1 MTPRTTDSLC
11 VLLFGALLVAPRA
24 ANAAEPTTMEC
35 LAASE
40 NSLTLSSQ
48 HKLRAERAQLLICS
62 AVSCPVEVRKEC
74 LSRVDAAN
82 AAIPAL
88 VFEAKDGAGKDLS
101 AVKVTMDGELL
112 AERLDG
118 TALLVDPGEHVFS
131 FESAGSPVLE
141 KRLIIRESQKD
152 RREVIVIGEQPATSK
167 KKPDEATLL
176 KPLQDTTAPPVVE
189 RPTLSTQRIIA
200 LVAGGVGVVGVGFGS
215 YFGVRAM
222 SKKKTAEDACPGT
235 CTDDHGVE
243 LWSQAKTAGNI
254 STVAFIVGGVGLAAG
269 ITLWV
274 TDKPSAPRAQVGLG
288 LGSIALKGAF

>member
-1 MTPRTTDSLC
+1 MKPRTANSLC
-11 VLLFGALLVAPRA
+11 VPLFGALLLAPRA
-24 ANAAEPTTMEC
+24 AYAAEPTTTEC
-35 LAASE
+35 LTASE

-62 AVSCPVEVRKEC
+62 AESCPVEVRKEC

-82 AAIPAL
+82 AAIPAV

-101 AVKVTMDGELL
+101 VVKVTMDGELL

-131 FESAGSPVLE
+131 FESAGSPALE

-152 RREVIVIGEQPATSK
+152 RREVIVIGEPKAPPPIVT
-167 KKPDEATLL
+167 PPL
-176 KPLQDTTAPPVVE
+176 KPLQDITAPRVEE

-222 SKKKTAEDACPGT
+222 SKKKTAEDACPGV
-235 CTDDHGVE
+235 CADGHGSE
-243 LWSQAKTAGNI
+243 LWSQAKSAGNI

-274 TDKPSAPRAQVGLG
+274 TDKPSAPKAQVGLG
-288 LGSIALKGAF
+288 LGNVALKGQW